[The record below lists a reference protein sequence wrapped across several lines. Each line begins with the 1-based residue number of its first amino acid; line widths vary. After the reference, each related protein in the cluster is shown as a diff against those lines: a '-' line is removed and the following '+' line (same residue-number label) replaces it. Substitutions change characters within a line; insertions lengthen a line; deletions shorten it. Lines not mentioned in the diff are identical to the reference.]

1 MYRVIQKLGFFLAS
15 STVYPLGV
23 TLLHLDFFGNL
34 KELLKQKEVTRDV
47 GWSQRN
53 YKVYSFF
60 GWSGYGKRRNF
71 EEHPVIVRASVY
83 LSDQKE

>member
-34 KELLKQKEVTRDV
+34 KELLKQKEDTRDV
-47 GWSQRN
+47 GWSGLGERQ
-53 YKVYSFF
+53 
-60 GWSGYGKRRNF
+60 NF
-71 EEHPVIVRASVY
+71 EEHPVDVRASVY